1 MSENLGMK
9 GGEHR
14 LLADAHERAVGESFC
29 RTHAQPMPHKAVF
42 AKEGTCIQYGDRRF
56 LSGLGYYCEFYPARL
71 NVKHSITRIALRKDR
86 SVLWN

>member
-1 MSENLGMK
+1 
-9 GGEHR
+9 
-14 LLADAHERAVGESFC
+14 
-29 RTHAQPMPHKAVF
+29 MPHKAVF